1 MVCTYLH
8 LKNMIRYGYNQSWFQ
23 LVTISMATIRVSV
36 TNYTHLVFLFTC
48 VLICQS
54 FFFHLHVY
62 SCVRHFDVFTY
73 FYQNQFDNIYRKY
86 ITYTGGEE
94 LFGLPVTQYPQ
105 LLEIKKQLNLLQ
117 KIYTL
122 YNSVIETVNSYHDI
136 LWSEV
141 NIEKIN
147 SELLEF
153 QNR

>member
-1 MVCTYLH
+1 MVNIGFYVINC
-8 LKNMIRYGYNQSWFQ
+8 
-23 LVTISMATIRVSV
+23 
-36 TNYTHLVFLFTC
+36 THLVLIYVCSEIIHVCLLANLFFSFACLFTC
-48 VLICQS
+48 KS
-54 FFFHLHVY
+54 FLMSFHL
-62 SCVRHFDVFTY
+62 Y

-117 KIYTL
+117 KIYAL

-147 SELLEF
+147 SELSEF